1 MSLGFRAAESRLRGG
16 WAEIG
21 LPTRLLALIGR
32 PGVSVGRA
40 AYSWLLEKTLE
51 QFGMTSLSNLPVKAR
66 YPDGRGTDAIDV
78 FPSVIRSFLREHRP
92 SRMPFFRCMANL
104 PFPVASDPILLG
116 QIHLIYQSAM
126 HATRAAVY
134 YLPHLDGP
142 ALRRRKLQI
151 LIDDDGL
158 PAGDTHHYQLT
169 RAFLNIGAKSL
180 LADEEFGD
188 LEKLGDHLDA
198 ETVHF
203 VRLARELYG
212 RSLGPWCAVEVLS
225 VDWMRA
231 LAEAISV
238 HFPEFINEPYFRECF
253 SQRIEERHADES
265 LAVTQIVLKGR
276 PELLPETL
284 RDAGM
289 MAEALD
295 GVWAHLD
302 RIVRNAHRR
311 ARSNGALRYVERVL
325 PSSDE
330 PDPCEPSSDLDA
342 AIVTRCAKRNRRSL

>member
-1 MSLGFRAAESRLRGG
+1 
-16 WAEIG
+16 
-21 LPTRLLALIGR
+21 
-32 PGVSVGRA
+32 VGRA

-51 QFGMTSLSNLPVKAR
+51 QFGMTSLSNLPVKAW
-66 YPDGRGTDAIDV
+66 YPDGPGTDAIDV
-78 FPSVIRSFLREHRP
+78 FPNVIRNFLREHRP
-92 SRMPFFRCMANL
+92 SRMPFFRRMAHL

-134 YLPHLDGP
+134 YLPHLDSP

-203 VRLARELYG
+203 VRLVRELYG

-231 LAEAISV
+231 LAETISV

-253 SQRIEERHADES
+253 SQKIEERHADES

-302 RIVRNAHRR
+302 RVVRNARRR
-311 ARSNGALRYVERVL
+311 ARSNGALRYVEKVL
-325 PSSDE
+325 PSSDK
-330 PDPCEPSSDLDA
+330 PDPREPGADLDA
-342 AIVTRCAKRNRRSL
+342 AVLTRRAKPRRRSL